1 MSTRAQKAADTA
13 VKDTGGKDTG
23 GTVARTLAVLTVM
36 AEAGGSVGVTDLAT
50 ALGLPMS
57 TSHRL
62 LDLLR
67 GAGFVER
74 DATERRYRLGLQFL
88 RVASLVT
95 QNTSFATLCRPALER
110 LTARTG
116 ETSMFC
122 EYLPDQSPDGHMAAY
137 TTHCDSPHSL
147 RYRIA
152 LFEPA
157 PVECGAS
164 GIAILAF
171 LPPPL
176 RARLCA
182 TPRPS
187 PLTGRRPS
195 GKALADL
202 IESTRRKGY
211 AFSSGE
217 KLPDSIGVAVPVRLA
232 DERPVGSL
240 TLTVPLARFVKS
252 KLKGYVALL
261 TEEARLLSGGSA

>member
-1 MSTRAQKAADTA
+1 M
-13 VKDTGGKDTG
+13 DTG

-36 AEAGGSVGVTDLAT
+36 AEAGGSVGVTDVAT
-50 ALGLPMS
+50 ALGLPTS

-74 DATERRYRLGLQFL
+74 DATQRRYRLGLQFL

-95 QNTSFATLCRPALER
+95 QNTSFATLCQPALER
-110 LTARTG
+110 LTAETG

-122 EYLPDQSPDGHMAAY
+122 EYLPDDHMAAY
-137 TTHCDSPHSL
+137 TAKSDSPHSL
-147 RYRIA
+147 RYRIT

-164 GIAILAF
+164 GLAILSF
-171 LPPPL
+171 LPSSL
-176 RARLCA
+176 RSSVCA

-187 PLTGRRPS
+187 PLTGKRPS
-195 GKALADL
+195 SRALADL
-202 IESTRRKGY
+202 IEATRRKGF

-217 KLPDSIGVAVPVRLA
+217 KLPDSVGIAVPIRLSE
-232 DERPVGSL
+232 ERPIGSL
-240 TLTVPLARFVKS
+240 TLTIPLTRFVRS
-252 KLKGYVALL
+252 KLKAYVTLL
-261 TEEARLLSGGSA
+261 SEEARLLSAAQIS